1 MRGSKRSRN
10 HSIGWPAPDSDAE
23 DWMFAAAALIFMEPG
38 KSERAKNALRQALG
52 GQRFEHL
59 LAFLAFVRTA
69 HFWTLV
75 HPGLELEDDVRQLMA
90 KHQELGMLLLQDPEV
105 VGS

>member
-1 MRGSKRSRN
+1 
-10 HSIGWPAPDSDAE
+10 
-23 DWMFAAAALIFMEPG
+23 MFAAAALIFMEPG

-69 HFWTLV
+69 LFWTLV
-75 HPGLELEDDVRQLMA
+75 HPGLELEDDVRQLMS
-90 KHQELGMLLLQDPEV
+90 KHQQLGTLLLPDPEA